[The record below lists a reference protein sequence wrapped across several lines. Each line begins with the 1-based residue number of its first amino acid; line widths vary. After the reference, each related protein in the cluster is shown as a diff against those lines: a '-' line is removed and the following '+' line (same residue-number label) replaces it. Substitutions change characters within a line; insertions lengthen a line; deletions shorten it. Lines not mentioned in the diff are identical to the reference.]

1 MASFLALIEA
11 HNIRPAPEDFSGAG
25 SDVSSPVLGFS
36 KKVSLSVQAVM
47 TIDNRLKVAI
57 RKDVLLMMLG
67 MLEYGE
73 KRMFFSRTCA
83 WISMKL
89 TTSAY

>member
-1 MASFLALIEA
+1 
-11 HNIRPAPEDFSGAG
+11 
-25 SDVSSPVLGFS
+25 
-36 KKVSLSVQAVM
+36 M

-73 KRMFFSRTCA
+73 KRMIFFENLAA

-89 TTSAY
+89 TTSAIVNLLLESEGET